1 MEKSTKQILGWSAGL
16 LVGYVI
22 YLQVK
27 ASGSKLIVPTIQG
40 GVTQGMNFVDLANNI
55 YDSLNGYSYSTQ
67 PIVDVFSKLNSDA
80 DFSALS
86 YAYGTKTLDSG
97 FLNVFQKNY
106 TGNLIGSLKDQLSA
120 SDLSSLN
127 QILTQKGIKNIT

>member
-27 ASGSKLIVPTIQG
+27 ASGSKLIVPNIQG